1 MLYVSHNHH
10 RNDFVDPTGISK
22 LVKIHLLDTRIMAA
36 VACLF
41 SRDEVVFLRHAE
53 FALRGEFTL
62 HHADEV
68 FVMGNGY
75 MLKVCLCGSSGE
87 CLFVSLS
94 YCFLLCVFTLRVHRI
109 LRTLRGSLSLFIF
122 AARPRTLAHLV
133 AMIWARLVARLRL
146 FS

>member
-75 MLKVCLCGSSGE
+75 KLKVCLCGSSGE

-94 YCFLLCVFTLRVHRI
+94 YCFLLCVSLLYSGPEQQHKIRIAIKRLLRSKIISQAV
-109 LRTLRGSLSLFIF
+109 
-122 AARPRTLAHLV
+122 
-133 AMIWARLVARLRL
+133 
-146 FS
+146 